1 MAEKF
6 TDEQMQQISGIVRGA
21 LEEQKRETD
30 DQARARIMSIPDSI
44 LRQKAIE
51 ENWHLFRGGAH

>member
-6 TDEQMQQISGIVRGA
+6 TDEQLQQISEIVRGA
-21 LEEQKRETD
+21 LEEQIRETN
-30 DQARARIMSIPDSI
+30 DQARARIMSIQDAV

-51 ENWHLFRGGAH
+51 ENWHLFRGGSH